1 MDGVIPTESMLK
13 QFVSRK
19 LGTLCGY
26 KICFLNPVTFKES
39 AVPSVCFPQ
48 GELLSVVFGQS
59 IFRSK
64 NQRGIFKVSVSGIY
78 KLESPGQF

>member
-26 KICFLNPVTFKES
+26 KICFPNPVTFTES

-48 GELLSVVFGQS
+48 GELLLVVPGHS
-59 IFRSK
+59 IFKTK
-64 NQRGIFKVSVSGIY
+64 NQRGISKVSVSGIY
-78 KLESPGQF
+78 NLESPGQF

>member
-39 AVPSVCFPQ
+39 AVPSVCFPL
-48 GELLSVVFGQS
+48 GELLLVVLGHS
-59 IFRSK
+59 IFISK
-64 NQRGIFKVSVSGIY
+64 KPERHF
-78 KLESPGQF
+78 

>member
-26 KICFLNPVTFKES
+26 KICFLNPVTSKES

-48 GELLSVVFGQS
+48 GELLLVVLGHS
-59 IFRSK
+59 IFKSK
-64 NQRGIFKVSVSGIY
+64 NQRGIFKVSVGGIY
-78 KLESPGQF
+78 NAESPGQF